1 MVLRLT
7 TAFAIA
13 ALMSCATTQPHF
25 TAIDAFTDTRAI
37 WGIDVEDDQ
46 GRVLYAQNAHKL
58 MVPASNRKLFTA
70 AFAADCLGFDQR
82 FTTELWRDGDDLI
95 LRGGGDPSFGSV
107 RYYASPGD
115 AFAPMIAAV
124 HARGITHVRDVVADV
139 SLFDGVTIPPT
150 WKIGNLQ
157 AAYAAPADALA
168 YHEND
173 IENSAVSN
181 PSLHAANALRDLLI
195 LDGISVTGTVRTG
208 AASGERI
215 ALVQSPPLHE
225 LLATMLKESQNLYAE
240 MLLKDAGDGT
250 YATAL
255 EREQAFDAAIG
266 LDPHDLRFVDGSG
279 LSPDNLVTPAAVVQL
294 LRWMHQRGAW
304 WDLLAAP
311 NEAGTLHKR
320 LIELQPR
327 FRGKTGT
334 LTGVSAISGIV
345 MMPGGRARY
354 FSVIVD
360 HNTAPEI
367 SKTLDAIVRE
377 IAGAQASRAQ

>member
-1 MVLRLT
+1 
-7 TAFAIA
+7 
-13 ALMSCATTQPHF
+13 
-25 TAIDAFTDTRAI
+25 
-37 WGIDVEDDQ
+37 
-46 GRVLYAQNAHKL
+46 
-58 MVPASNRKLFTA
+58 
-70 AFAADCLGFDQR
+70 
-82 FTTELWRDGDDLI
+82 
-95 LRGGGDPSFGSV
+95 
-107 RYYASPGD
+107 
-115 AFAPMIAAV
+115 
-124 HARGITHVRDVVADV
+124 
-139 SLFDGVTIPPT
+139 
-150 WKIGNLQ
+150 
-157 AAYAAPADALA
+157 
-168 YHEND
+168 
-173 IENSAVSN
+173 N
-181 PSLHAANALRDLLI
+181 PSLHAANALRDLLF